1 MVIVVELEIVCVKIP
16 RAVVARRERGNK
28 KTTTTATTMT
38 KKKDC
43 IARTVIPHYDM
54 RYGKQVIRQ
63 QIEIEK
69 NSIKI

>member
-1 MVIVVELEIVCVKIP
+1 MVIAVEFEIVCVEIP
-16 RAVVARRERGNK
+16 PAVVARRERGNK
-28 KTTTTATTMT
+28 KTTTKATTMT

-43 IARTVIPHYDM
+43 IARTVIPQYDM

-63 QIEIEK
+63 QIVIEK